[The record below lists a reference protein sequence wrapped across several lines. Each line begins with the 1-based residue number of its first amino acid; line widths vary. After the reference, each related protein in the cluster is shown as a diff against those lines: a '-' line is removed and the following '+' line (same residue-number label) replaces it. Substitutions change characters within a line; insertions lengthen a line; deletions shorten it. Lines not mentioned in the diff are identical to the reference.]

1 MYEAY
6 ELRHQTEPATLDEAQ
21 LVIAGLADVIARQAH
36 DLRHDTLIP
45 TMLNKA
51 ALKELVAERVAD
63 AKAFGI
69 FMIDIDKFKQI
80 NDTHGHVAGD
90 EVLMSL
96 GEAISLGEALQ
107 NELKRETDTLK
118 MTHGRFGGDEFVA
131 IVELSENDR
140 RAADPADQMDNAQKM
155 LRTIEDKFLDEYPHL
170 RDLGV
175 GLSIGSAVFDPSAPV
190 TPDEL
195 LKQADQV
202 MYEDKAR
209 RRASV

>member
-6 ELRHQTEPATLDEAQ
+6 ERRHQTEPVTLDEAE
-21 LVIAGLADVIARQAH
+21 LVIAGLADVIARQADVITRQAH

-69 FMIDIDKFKQI
+69 FMIDIDKFKLI
-80 NDTHGHVAGD
+80 NDEYGHLAGD
-90 EVLMSL
+90 EVL
-96 GEAISLGEALQ
+96 ISLGEALR

-131 IVELSENDR
+131 IVELSDNDR
-140 RAADPADQMDNAQKM
+140 RATDPIVQMYNAHNM
-155 LRTIEDKFLDEYPHL
+155 LRTIGHKLLDEYPHL
-170 RDLGV
+170 RGLGV
-175 GLSIGSAVFDPSAPV
+175 GLSIGSAVFDPSTPV
-190 TPDEL
+190 TPDKL
-195 LKQADQV
+195 LEQADQV
-202 MYEDKAR
+202 MYEDKTR
-209 RRASV
+209 RKNP